1 MKHKMTTILIRCS
14 ALLISLTQGCGSK
27 TATPTPAST
36 PGPSGRY
43 FSRDL
48 QFFDGAPS
56 LSSDGLKLAFES
68 GRSQTDK
75 QYRLRIFKVTIDS
88 DPNQSTGAPS
98 RLTENDDLM
107 SETSP
112 AMSPDGNNVTFI
124 GGTSTGSR
132 GVYITPWAGGVTTR
146 FSADGEQVYSQGISP
161 DSALIAYAA
170 IDSTTGSSRVIV
182 VDAGNSATRATLAT
196 ASRKITS
203 LRWLR
208 AGAGYKLATVS
219 LAESSGTSVTR
230 IETWTF
236 ANVTGVASAPAATL
250 TEKSVMASSDDAAR
264 WIAQDGNKIL
274 TVQPLT
280 PASTRSVGEV
290 GAGALADRQ
299 IFARNDL
306 LLLDPTTGAESQ
318 IDSTLASA
326 ITGISASTSAA
337 LLVTNE
343 TARCISG
350 SLPSKITTMKL
361 SATPAV
367 AGSYER
373 VIVRKTSTGLT
384 FDVVDDP
391 CDATLTG
398 DGVALDTAPGDVVLS
413 DAATTS
419 NLSAAYVSVVTGDPE
434 VIIIRR
440 AAGTTKAWDASSN
453 IK

>member
-1 MKHKMTTILIRCS
+1 M
-14 ALLISLTQGCGSK
+14 
-27 TATPTPAST
+27 
-36 PGPSGRY
+36 
-43 FSRDL
+43 
-48 QFFDGAPS
+48 
-56 LSSDGLKLAFES
+56 
-68 GRSQTDK
+68 
-75 QYRLRIFKVTIDS
+75 
-88 DPNQSTGAPS
+88 
-98 RLTENDDLM
+98 TENDDLM

-236 ANVTGVASAPAATL
+236 ANVTGVSA
-250 TEKSVMASSDDAAR
+250 M
-264 WIAQDGNKIL
+264 
-274 TVQPLT
+274 
-280 PASTRSVGEV
+280 
-290 GAGALADRQ
+290 ADRQ

-419 NLSAAYVSVVTGDPE
+419 NLSVAYVSVVTGDPE